1 MGRTGLFFF
10 KFFMFLVLSL
20 AVNNH
25 KFLSQNNEI
34 SSNGLKLPSPTSLGG
49 GSPFLIMLCVTL
61 LRQHRDRIMSARMD
75 YNELAMHLDRM
86 VRKHNVRSV
95 LREARAL
102 YRDYQAQYG

>member
-1 MGRTGLFFF
+1 
-10 KFFMFLVLSL
+10 
-20 AVNNH
+20 
-25 KFLSQNNEI
+25 
-34 SSNGLKLPSPTSLGG
+34 
-49 GSPFLIMLCVTL
+49 MLCVTL